1 MADVS
6 PMQNTEVLH
15 HKHFSKNQ
23 KLTLWSTT
31 AGFGLENMDV
41 MFISFALSS
50 IIASLH
56 ISNFAGGLIATIFS
70 IGTLVGGLSFGML
83 ADQFGRARI
92 FTSTLVIVAL
102 ATAGMYFAHNIWILY
117 ALRFIV
123 GAGTGAE
130 YSAGVTMVAE
140 AFTGKKIGRLMSIVQ
155 IGGQGGS
162 ILAALAAAVI
172 IPRWGWN
179 ALFLVGLLP
188 VAFAFLIRIHLKDS
202 QEFEQAKEQ
211 RRANQQETIR
221 VPLLAVFQTPAMAL
235 QTIGLILMMMVQT
248 GGYYGLMN
256 WLPKI
261 MQKQLGLSISS
272 SSMWMIATIVGMSLG
287 MYAFGFILDYF
298 GPRWAFGIFLV
309 VAAASVYLIPMAN
322 NAWSL
327 LLIMMMVGFFSN
339 GMYGGYGVVV
349 SRLYGID
356 VRVTANS
363 VVSCVGKLFGGFFPA
378 LIGLMMD
385 KTSLSVV
392 MVFFSAI
399 YLFSFLIMLLI
410 PALGKKTQF

>member
-1 MADVS
+1 MADITFA
-6 PMQNTEVLH
+6 QKNEALR

-56 ISNFAGGLIATIFS
+56 ISNFAGGLLATVFS
-70 IGTLVGGLSFGML
+70 LGSLAGGLSFGLL
-83 ADQFGRARI
+83 ADRFGRAHI
-92 FTSTLVIVAL
+92 FTWTLVIVAF
-102 ATAGMYFAHNIWILY
+102 ATAGMYFAHNIWTLY

-140 AFTGKKIGRLMSIVQ
+140 AFEGKKIGRLMSIVQ

-162 ILAALAAAVI
+162 IIAALAAAYM
-172 IPRWGWN
+172 IPHFGWN
-179 ALFLVGLLP
+179 SLFLVGLIP
-188 VAFAFLIRIHLKDS
+188 VIFAFIIRLNLKDS
-202 QEFEQAKEQ
+202 DEFEQAKEA
-211 RRANQQETIR
+211 REAKIVETPK
-221 VPLLAVFQTPAMAL
+221 VPMAEVFKTPALAL

-261 MQKQLGLSISS
+261 MQKQLHLSVSS

-287 MYAFGFILDYF
+287 MYAFGTILDNF
-298 GPRWAFGIFLV
+298 GPRRAFGIFLL
-309 VAAASVYLIPMAN
+309 VAAAAVYLLPMAN
-322 NAWSL
+322 NAFSL
-327 LLIMMMVGFFSN
+327 LLITMMVGFFSN
-339 GMYGGYGVVV
+339 GMYGGYGVIV
-349 SRLYGID
+349 SRLYGVDI
-356 VRVTANS
+356 RVTANS
-363 VVSCVGKLFGGFFPA
+363 VVSCTGKLLGGFFPP
-378 LIGLMMD
+378 LVGLMMD
-385 KTSLSVV
+385 KTSLPVV
-392 MVFFSAI
+392 MMFFSAI
-399 YLFSFLIMLLI
+399 YLFSFVIMMLI
-410 PALGKKTQF
+410 PALKKLEA